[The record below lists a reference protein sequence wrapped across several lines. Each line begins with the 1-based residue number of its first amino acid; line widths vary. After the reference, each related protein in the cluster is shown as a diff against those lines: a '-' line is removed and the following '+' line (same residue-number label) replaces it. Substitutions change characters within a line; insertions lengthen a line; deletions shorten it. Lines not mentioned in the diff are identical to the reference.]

1 VRVWRLAKRTRPAFD
16 GDGAR
21 LYGGRWNRPGVAV
34 IYTAESLSLAILE
47 FFVHLNPNDTPDLVT
62 IAADAPERVKI
73 ERVDS
78 RSLPSNWRATPAPPA
93 LADIGT
99 AWAQKMST
107 AILAVPSAIVPNETN
122 YLLNPRHDDFA
133 QIRVAAPERFSFDP
147 RLLGR

>member
-1 VRVWRLAKRTRPAFD
+1 M
-16 GDGAR
+16 
-21 LYGGRWNRPGVAV
+21 AV

-78 RSLPSNWRATPAPPA
+78 HSLPSGWRATPAPPE

-99 AWAQKMST
+99 AWVKKMST

-133 QIRVAAPERFSFDP
+133 KIRVAAPERFSFDP